1 MLYNEVKAEQHFSTL
16 MNATVSHDIR
26 NPLYG
31 LVGGIDALK
40 SYLANLLQ
48 LIKSFDIS
56 DLNQNELVIQIQ
68 SKLKLIH
75 SGIDINVTKMSNC
88 V

>member
-16 MNATVSHDIR
+16 MNATVSHELR

-40 SYLANLLQ
+40 SYLANLVMLMKYIDVSQ
-48 LIKSFDIS
+48 ATP
-56 DLNQNELVIQIQ
+56 NELIIQIQ
-68 SKLKLIH
+68 DKLKLI
-75 SGIDINVTKMSNC
+75 N
-88 V
+88 